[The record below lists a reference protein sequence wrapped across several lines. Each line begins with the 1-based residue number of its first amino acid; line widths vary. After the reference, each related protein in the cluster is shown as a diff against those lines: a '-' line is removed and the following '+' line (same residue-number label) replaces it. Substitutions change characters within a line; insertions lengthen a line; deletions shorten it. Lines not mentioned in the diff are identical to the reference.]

1 MSSTPWGITEQTA
14 RILYLQYGG
23 RVMLNN
29 ANRDGG
35 PPSLSK
41 IIQYNKKRAT
51 IRVGTRTL
59 RVQLSELKP
68 PSDYIE
74 PAKQIAQEQTM
85 PPEIAPRKATPVVF
99 TPPKPNQV
107 SAQTAHA
114 QEETVRGDLLV
125 IAAQLSGFGAKIQA
139 ARDALAAAEAEYKAA
154 KELRDEEAA
163 NLEKV
168 QGEFARMKSALVA
181 ASDKLGGA

>member
-68 PSDYIE
+68 PADYIE

-85 PPEIAPRKATPVVF
+85 PPEIAPRKA
-99 TPPKPNQV
+99 KIGR
-107 SAQTAHA
+107 AH
-114 QEETVRGDLLV
+114 V
-125 IAAQLSGFGAKIQA
+125 
-139 ARDALAAAEAEYKAA
+139 
-154 KELRDEEAA
+154 
-163 NLEKV
+163 
-168 QGEFARMKSALVA
+168 
-181 ASDKLGGA
+181 